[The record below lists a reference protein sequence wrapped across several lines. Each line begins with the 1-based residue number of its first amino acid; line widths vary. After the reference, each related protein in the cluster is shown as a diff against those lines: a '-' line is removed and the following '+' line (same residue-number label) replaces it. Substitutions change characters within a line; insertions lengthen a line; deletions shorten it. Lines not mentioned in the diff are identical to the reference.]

1 MKGMIGVGWRSCGI
15 RSPAARVRAARRM
28 PAVISTAM
36 TLVEFSVR
44 TPAEFVEPLSQLFR
58 RYGEGGVVIEQDGG
72 YNPDEGE
79 TQPDGAWVTM
89 RTYVPSGASLGHRRA
104 GIDAGVRLIAHV
116 GPVGEVTESTIE
128 ESDWRTAHTR
138 HLGSLVIGK
147 RLFVVPTWERCEVPE
162 EREVIRLEPG
172 LAFGTGHHPTTAM
185 CLKLIED
192 VLCPG
197 SSVLDLGCG
206 SGILSIAAAKLGAAN
221 VLGLDV
227 DAQAVSAARANM
239 HRNGVGHVASAVEG
253 TLPDGAAGRGFDL
266 VVANISSTVVIDL
279 AQHMT
284 SAVRTGGSLLASGMV
299 VDKRPQVTEALEAA
313 GLSVDGV
320 TRVGDWLAFR
330 THH

>member
-1 MKGMIGVGWRSCGI
+1 
-15 RSPAARVRAARRM
+15 
-28 PAVISTAM
+28 M

-72 YNPDEGE
+72 YIPDDGE
-79 TQPDGAWVTM
+79 THPEGAWVTM
-89 RTYVPSGASLGHRRA
+89 RTYVPSDASLARRRA

-116 GPVGEVTESTIE
+116 GPVGKVAECTIQ
-128 ESDWRTAHTR
+128 ESDWQAAHTR
-138 HLGSLVIGK
+138 HLDSLAVGK

-162 EREVIRLEPG
+162 GREVIWLEPG

-185 CLKLIED
+185 CLELIDD
-192 VLCPG
+192 VLRPG

-206 SGILSIAAAKLGAAN
+206 SGILSIAAAKLGAAS

-239 HRNGVGHVASAVEG
+239 RRNGVEHVADALEG
-253 TLPDGAAGRGFDL
+253 TLPNGAAGREFDL

-279 AQHMT
+279 AQHMK
-284 SAVRTGGSLLASGMV
+284 SAVRSGGSLLASGMV
-299 VDKRPQVTEALEAA
+299 VDKGPQVAEVLEAA

-320 TRVGDWLAFR
+320 TQVGDWLAFR
-330 THH
+330 AHH

>member
-162 EREVIRLEPG
+162 GREVIRLEPG

-206 SGILSIAAAKLGAAN
+206 SGILSIAAAKLGAAS

-227 DAQAVSAARANM
+227 DAQAVSAALANM

>member
-1 MKGMIGVGWRSCGI
+1 
-15 RSPAARVRAARRM
+15 
-28 PAVISTAM
+28 M

-72 YNPDEGE
+72 YNPDDGE
-79 TQPDGAWVTM
+79 TPPEGAWVTM
-89 RTYVPSGASLGHRRA
+89 RTYVPSDASLAGRRA

-116 GPVGEVTESTIE
+116 GPVGKVMECTIQ
-128 ESDWRTAHTR
+128 ESDWRAAHTR
-138 HLGSLVIGK
+138 HLDSLAVGK
-147 RLFVVPTWERCEVPE
+147 RLFVVPTWERCQVPE
-162 EREVIRLEPG
+162 GREVIWLEPG

-185 CLKLIED
+185 CLELIDD

-206 SGILSIAAAKLGAAN
+206 SGILSIAAAKLGAAS

-239 HRNGVGHVASAVEG
+239 RRNGVEHVADALEG
-253 TLPDGAAGRGFDL
+253 TLPDGARGRGFDL

-279 AQHMT
+279 ARHMR
-284 SAVRTGGSLLASGMV
+284 SAVRSGGSLLASGV
-299 VDKRPQVTEALEAA
+299 VADRGPQVTEALEAA

-320 TRVGDWLAFR
+320 TQAGDWLAFR
-330 THH
+330 AHR

>member
-206 SGILSIAAAKLGAAN
+206 SGILSIAAAKLGAAS

>member
-1 MKGMIGVGWRSCGI
+1 
-15 RSPAARVRAARRM
+15 M

-162 EREVIRLEPG
+162 GREVIRLEPG

-206 SGILSIAAAKLGAAN
+206 SGILSIAAAKLGAAS

>member
-1 MKGMIGVGWRSCGI
+1 
-15 RSPAARVRAARRM
+15 M

-58 RYGEGGVVIEQDGG
+58 RYGEGGVVIEQGGG

-79 TQPDGAWVTM
+79 TQPEGAWVTM
-89 RTYVPSGASLGHRRA
+89 RTYVPSDASLSHRRA

-116 GPVGEVTESTIE
+116 GPVGKVTECTIE
-128 ESDWRTAHTR
+128 ESDWRAAHTR
-138 HLGSLVIGK
+138 HLGSLLVGK

-162 EREVIRLEPG
+162 GREVVRLEPG

-185 CLKLIED
+185 CLELIED

-227 DAQAVSAARANM
+227 DAQAVSAARVNM
-239 HRNGVGHVASAVEG
+239 HRNGVGHVANAVEG
-253 TLPDGAAGRGFDL
+253 TLPDGAVGRIFDL

-284 SAVRTGGSLLASGMV
+284 SAVRTGGSLLASGV
-299 VDKRPQVTEALEAA
+299 VVGKGPQVTEALEAA

-320 TRVGDWLAFR
+320 TQVGDWLAFR

>member
-128 ESDWRTAHTR
+128 ESDWRAAHTR

-162 EREVIRLEPG
+162 GREVIRLEPG

-206 SGILSIAAAKLGAAN
+206 SGILSIAAAKLGAAS